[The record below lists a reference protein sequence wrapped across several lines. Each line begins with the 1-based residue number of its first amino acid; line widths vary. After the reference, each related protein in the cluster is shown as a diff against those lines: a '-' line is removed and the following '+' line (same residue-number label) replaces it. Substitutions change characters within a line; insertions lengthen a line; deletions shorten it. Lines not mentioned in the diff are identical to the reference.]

1 MKTIFLFGHRECPT
15 TVWEPVYE
23 EAEKLIK
30 EFPDEKMRFIVGH
43 RGKFDY
49 GASLALDFL
58 KRKYPQIINLTLIAY
73 YDPHEPNKKYCYLDG
88 FDGTYYP
95 EGLELV
101 PKPFAIVRANNMMVD
116 ACDAVI
122 CYVLREGSNTY
133 KLLRRARRR
142 GIPVA
147 NVYGKCRIYKK
158 DL

>member
-1 MKTIFLFGHRECPT
+1 MKTVFLFGHRECPT
-15 TVWEPVYE
+15 TVWEVIYE

-30 EFPDEKMRFIVGH
+30 QFSEEEMRFIVGH
-43 RGKFDY
+43 RGHFDEC
-49 GASLALDFL
+49 ATIALDFL
-58 KRKYPQIINLTLIAY
+58 KRKYPQIINLKLIAY
-73 YDPHEPNKKYCYLDG
+73 YVPDKKYCCLES

-101 PKPFAIVRANNMMVD
+101 PKPYAIVKANNMMVD

-122 CYVLREGSNTY
+122 CYVCREGSNTY
-133 KLLRRARRR
+133 KLLRRAKRR

-147 NVYGKCRIYKK
+147 NAYGRCRIYKS